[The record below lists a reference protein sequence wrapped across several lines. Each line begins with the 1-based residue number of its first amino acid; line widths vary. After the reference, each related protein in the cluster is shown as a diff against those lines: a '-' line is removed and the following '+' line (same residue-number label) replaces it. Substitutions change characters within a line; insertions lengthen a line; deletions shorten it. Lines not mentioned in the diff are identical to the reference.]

1 MILVSRFLF
10 KAFAS
15 IMIAGITTAGAL
27 ASELPDE
34 DLHYSIMYKW
44 GLINKEAGR
53 ATLSLRNYPGRYK
66 AMLAAR
72 TVPWADKVYRV
83 RDTLKSEMASPSCL
97 PSMYVKLTHEGSANN
112 VDRLCY
118 SRNGNEV
125 TVYSH
130 RERSK
135 NNGPVTVSDTVLHG
149 TPPGLDM
156 LSVFYYMRRLDFQ
169 SMKPGETVVLD
180 LFSGRKVER
189 LTISYNGR
197 RTIKLNSGTR
207 HTYEVTFSFT
217 QNGKTS
223 DAPMYTWI
231 STDSARIPLKMEG
244 QLPFGKVQAFY
255 TGSNRQ

>member
-1 MILVSRFLF
+1 MTLVSRFLF

-15 IMIAGITTAGAL
+15 IMIAGITTAEAL

-118 SRNGNEV
+118 SRNGNKV

-149 TPPGLDM
+149 TLPGLDM

-180 LFSGRKVER
+180 LFSG
-189 LTISYNGR
+189 
-197 RTIKLNSGTR
+197 TR
-207 HTYEVTFSFT
+207 DTYEVTFSFT

-255 TGSNRQ
+255 TGSSQQ